1 MIQLATRWRALRRS
15 TRALCLFFALNGI
28 GLNVL
33 LTALPWTP
41 NHKTV
46 FSYSARTLLG
56 HGGTD
61 SWGQMATALAEF
73 RAHADGALYHEVFL
87 HRHIRFPYPPT
98 SLLLT
103 DATERLGLGF
113 AFLNFVSVIAVL
125 ATVALIAV
133 LLTDG
138 LGGGSKR
145 TDLGDRVVLSVLALL
160 YTLTFYPA
168 VKGFAL
174 GQIQTWINLLLGL
187 VLWLWMASRERG
199 AGVLAAVASLLKPQY
214 GLLILWAAA
223 RRRWGFCVSFGV
235 TILVT
240 GFVSLWVFGLR
251 NHLDYLWMLSY
262 AGSHGESYF
271 ANNAVNGLLHRL
283 MFNGENLAWNEDR
296 YPAVNPWVVGGTLL
310 TSATLISLCLL
321 WRRRAADAGGIVD
334 LMIAV
339 LTCVMASP
347 IAWEHHYGILLPIYA
362 ALLPMARRR
371 PSALIV
377 WLGVSYVLTSN
388 YFGVTKLAAGTWLNV
403 VQSSL
408 LFGAAIVLLCLYRL
422 RAGPGRGSAP
432 ETAYADC

>member
-1 MIQLATRWRALRRS
+1 M
-15 TRALCLFFALNGI
+15 
-28 GLNVL
+28 
-33 LTALPWTP
+33 
-41 NHKTV
+41 
-46 FSYSARTLLG
+46 
-56 HGGTD
+56 
-61 SWGQMATALAEF
+61 
-73 RAHADGALYHEVFL
+73 
-87 HRHIRFPYPPT
+87 
-98 SLLLT
+98 
-103 DATERLGLGF
+103 
-113 AFLNFVSVIAVL
+113 
-125 ATVALIAV
+125 
-133 LLTDG
+133 
-138 LGGGSKR
+138 
-145 TDLGDRVVLSVLALL
+145 
-160 YTLTFYPA
+160 
-168 VKGFAL
+168 
-174 GQIQTWINLLLGL
+174 
-187 VLWLWMASRERG
+187 
-199 AGVLAAVASLLKPQY
+199 KPQY

-262 AGSHGESYF
+262 AGGHGESYF

-283 MFNGENLAWNEDR
+283 MFNGENLAWHEDR

-347 IAWEHHYGILLPIYA
+347 IAWEHHYGILLP
-362 ALLPMARRR
+362 
-371 PSALIV
+371 
-377 WLGVSYVLTSN
+377 GN